1 MKAAILRVKKLVVGA
16 MASVGA
22 LTAMSAV
29 AWAGDYHACTVGDV
43 QAVRVSGVSYFVF
56 KATCADGTYWW
67 YAPTDAEGSRMVS
80 TLVSTAFTAGR
91 QINVQCGLN
100 GGACANF
107 STKIYAGNVHGT
119 QTVWSAE
126 TVNLK

>member
-1 MKAAILRVKKLVVGA
+1 MKTAMSRLKKLLVGA
-16 MASVGA
+16 MTSVGT

-29 AWAGDYHACTVGDV
+29 AWAGDYHACTVSDV
-43 QAVRVSGVSYFVF
+43 QAVRTSGVTYFVF
-56 KATCADGTYWW
+56 KASCSDGTFWW

-91 QINVQCGLN
+91 QINLQCGLN
-100 GGACANF
+100 GGSCANF
-107 STKIYAGNVHGT
+107 STKIYASNVHST